1 MKTNILML
9 LLLILFNYLIADAN
23 DSNIEIVGRMIEI
36 KNSSI
41 NQFLT
46 GYQGKTILLL
56 ADGTND
62 ANDVV
67 ISYLQSILQKSGQS
81 IKVITN
87 AQDASSGITMRVKII
102 DINIGYSSK
111 KRKYFIGK
119 QVVKRVSKLTL
130 LLSLTNPDGNI
141 IATSKIISEINDELP
156 LDTALL
162 YQNSNYKFSNPK
174 LPESHSSIL
183 EPIVVTGIVGTLIY
197 IFYANKEK

>member
-1 MKTNILML
+1 MKTSIVLP
-9 LLLILFNYLIADAN
+9 LLLILFNYLLADPN
-23 DSNIEIVGRMIEI
+23 DSNIEIVGRMLEI
-36 KNSSI
+36 RNASI
-41 NQFLT
+41 VQFLS

-62 ANDVV
+62 ANDIV
-67 ISYLQSILQKSGQS
+67 ISYLQTILQKSGQP

-87 AQDASSGITMRVKII
+87 AQDASTGITMRVKII

-119 QVVKRVSKLTL
+119 QVVKRISKLTL
-130 LLSLTNPDGNI
+130 LFSISNPDGNI
-141 IATSKIISEINDELP
+141 IATSKLISEINDELP